1 MALLV
6 GSGLWFG
13 STGNAR
19 GIFALGFDG
28 SVYTPTTNIYTYAN
42 NGVVTGTNLTANTSE
57 GAATGNS
64 TLGIFAIGDN
74 GSAYT
79 PTTNVYTYSNNGVA
93 TGTNLTADLA
103 SGAAASSSPGGF

>member
-1 MALLV
+1 MAPLV
-6 GSGLWFG
+6 GSGVWFG

-28 SVYTPTTNIYTYAN
+28 S
-42 NGVVTGTNLTANTSE
+42 S
-57 GAATGNS
+57 
-64 TLGIFAIGDN
+64 
-74 GSAYT
+74 YT

-93 TGTNLTADLA
+93 TGTNLTADLT

>member
-1 MALLV
+1 MAPLV

-28 SVYTPTTNIYTYAN
+28 SVYTPTTNIYTYSS
-42 NGVVTGTNLTANTSE
+42 NGVVTGTS
-57 GAATGNS
+57 
-64 TLGIFAIGDN
+64 
-74 GSAYT
+74 
-79 PTTNVYTYSNNGVA
+79 
-93 TGTNLTADLA
+93 LTADLT